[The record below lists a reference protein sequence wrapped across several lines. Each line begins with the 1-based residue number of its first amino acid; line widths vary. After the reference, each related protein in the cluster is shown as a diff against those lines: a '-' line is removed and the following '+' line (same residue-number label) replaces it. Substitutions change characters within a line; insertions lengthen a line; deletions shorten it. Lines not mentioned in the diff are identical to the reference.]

1 MVIRDFSSDVDINS
15 SENYPSEAYDRMK
28 ELIAFDDTKAGVKGL
43 IDAGIQNL
51 PRIFHRPPAD
61 IIANEKPRSQF
72 KIPTIDLGGEKKYD
86 GEHRK
91 MIVEQIRDASEKWG
105 FFQVVNHGFP
115 QNVMDEMTEKFR
127 LFNEQ
132 PTEVK
137 AMYYGR
143 YVSQKPVYFSNF
155 DLFQAPAA
163 NWRDSFSCNMAP
175 VLPNPEDFPDLLRE
189 IAIEYSKYATKL
201 GSELL
206 EFLSEG
212 LGLEMDYLNK
222 VMDCD
227 KGHVMVCHY
236 YPGCP
241 QPKLTMG
248 TTEHSDPT
256 FITLLLRSGDN
267 LLDDSIGALQINYQ
281 NQWLALSPP
290 PGSFIVNIGDM
301 LQASNYSFI
310 FIIAIA
316 KFEMH
321 FEKKSMSISASRRL
335 CPTTVIKVWSIEYWR
350 TTTALEYQL
359 EVSSAPLGNQSSAVQ
374 SRNYYQ
380 KPILLYTETPPL
392 TNIISITSTRDLM
405 EFLIYHISS
414 CESRIC
420 MISCLQVILRVW
432 YLSLCF

>member
-301 LQASNYSFI
+301 LQIVSNDRYKSVEHRVLANHDGPRVSVGSF
-310 FIIAIA
+310 FRTLGES
-316 KFEMH
+316 KFCGPIKELLS
-321 FEKKSMSISASRRL
+321 ETNPPIYRD
-335 CPTTVIKVWSIEYWR
+335 TTVDE
-350 TTTALEYQL
+350 
-359 EVSSAPLGNQSSAVQ
+359 
-374 SRNYYQ
+374 YYQ
-380 KPILLYTETPPL
+380 HNLNKGL
-392 TNIISITSTRDLM
+392 NGISN
-405 EFLIYHISS
+405 
-414 CESRIC
+414 
-420 MISCLQVILRVW
+420 
-432 YLSLCF
+432 LSYFKL

>member
-1 MVIRDFSSDVDINS
+1 MVIQDFSSDVDINS
-15 SENYPSEAYDRMK
+15 TENYPSEAYDRMK

-43 IDAGIQNL
+43 IDSGIQIL

-61 IIANEKPRSQF
+61 IIANEKPRSHF
-72 KIPTIDLGGEKKYD
+72 KIPTIDLGGDKKYD
-86 GEHRK
+86 SEHRK

-132 PTEVK
+132 TTEVK
-137 AMYYGR
+137 TKYYGR

-155 DLFQAPAA
+155 DLFQAPSA

-175 VLPNPEDFPDLLRE
+175 VLPNPEDFPDLLRDA
-189 IAIEYSKYATKL
+189 AIEYSKYATKL

-212 LGLEMDYLNK
+212 LGLKRDYLNK
-222 VMDCD
+222 VMECD

-256 FITLLLRSGDN
+256 FITLLLRSGDSP
-267 LLDDSIGALQINYQ
+267 LADSIGALQINYQ

-301 LQASNYSFI
+301 LQIVSNDRYKSVEHRVLANHDGPRVSVGSF
-310 FIIAIA
+310 FRTLGES
-316 KFEMH
+316 KFCGPIKELLS
-321 FEKKSMSISASRRL
+321 ETNPPVYKD
-335 CPTTVIKVWSIEYWR
+335 TTVDE
-350 TTTALEYQL
+350 
-359 EVSSAPLGNQSSAVQ
+359 
-374 SRNYYQ
+374 YYQ
-380 KPILLYTETPPL
+380 HNLNKGL
-392 TNIISITSTRDLM
+392 NGISN
-405 EFLIYHISS
+405 
-414 CESRIC
+414 
-420 MISCLQVILRVW
+420 
-432 YLSLCF
+432 LSYFKL